1 MASGADAEANQQQGG
16 KQRQQSLFAGEHH
29 RAGFAQ
35 FADGIQ
41 GDQAPQIL
49 HNLQRP
55 GEADGADVR
64 SPEQIAVSRFVDLFQ
79 RVFQLA
85 VGDLQLSELQHQS
98 IAAAQQRVQQLV
110 LRAQLRLQDLVLLA
124 GQRLAVGLTDLPQLW
139 LLTE

>member
-1 MASGADAEANQQQGG
+1 MG
-16 KQRQQSLFAGEHH
+16 
-29 RAGFAQ
+29 
-35 FADGIQ
+35 
-41 GDQAPQIL
+41 
-49 HNLQRP
+49 
-55 GEADGADVR
+55 
-64 SPEQIAVSRFVDLFQ
+64 RFVDLFQ